1 MSKASLKVL
10 IVDDDNLLREI
21 YRQLL
26 ELDDY
31 QVTEAE
37 NGLVALNILLNSS
50 STDLPDLI
58 ILDLMMP
65 IMDGG
70 TFLTIMRTT
79 HKDRFQKIPVIIY
92 SAFGELPASEYF
104 SINLE
109 KPVEL
114 SELLNAVTNL
124 TKNSMRNELL

>member
-65 IMDGG
+65 IMDG
-70 TFLTIMRTT
+70 RTT